1 MLDTIQ
7 TSSNHFIYD
16 QLNIP
21 TVTHTIGYF
30 NNEWLPVQR
39 FHHTFKHTG
48 DEIKFNVDIDHASII
63 MIHIYGTFTKDI
75 TKEISYY
82 NFNTNISNVKPVN
95 PASFNIE
102 ADPHSNID
110 YFDNIFVI
118 PSVNQNGTTSF
129 FWKVLTQY
137 DKLLTSSQST
147 LDIYMD
153 VYNL

>member
-1 MLDTIQ
+1 MLHLC
-7 TSSNHFIYD
+7 NHS
-16 QLNIP
+16 
-21 TVTHTIGYF
+21 T
-30 NNEWLPVQR
+30 
-39 FHHTFKHTG
+39 
-48 DEIKFNVDIDHASII
+48 
-63 MIHIYGTFTKDI
+63 IHIYGTFTKDI

-118 PSVNQNGTTSF
+118 PSINQNGTTSF

>member
-30 NNEWLPVQR
+30 NNEWRPVQH
-39 FHHTFKHTG
+39 FHDTFKHTG
-48 DEIKFNVDIDHASII
+48 DEIKFDVDIDHASII

-82 NFNTNISNVKPVN
+82 NFNTNISNAKPVN

-118 PSVNQNGTTSF
+118 PSVNQNGQTSF